1 MEIKIFNVL
10 YKIVIGC
17 KIELK
22 KANPFSSQMYN
33 FWGVFLL
40 KNWIIKL
47 CYYLHSNFVYMSSR
61 KNSRGF
67 DGFSVNELENNDTSG
82 NTETALY
89 C

>member
-33 FWGVFLL
+33 FFGFFFVEKLNNKALL
-40 KNWIIKL
+40 LLTFKFR
-47 CYYLHSNFVYMSSR
+47 LHEF
-61 KNSRGF
+61 
-67 DGFSVNELENNDTSG
+67 
-82 NTETALY
+82 
-89 C
+89 